1 MAELLNSSRPL
12 EVGSRLDSAATLL
25 NDPSPANILEPAPEV
40 VLTAHSPLPA
50 DVNDSAQFREE
61 MRRRCE
67 APLLLPRRHDG
78 LNE

>member
-1 MAELLNSSRPL
+1 MAELMNSSRPL

-25 NDPSPANILEPAPEV
+25 SNPSPPDILEPGSEAV
-40 VLTAHSPLPA
+40 ATVQSPLQPDA
-50 DVNDSAQFREE
+50 KNSAQFREE

>member
-1 MAELLNSSRPL
+1 MAELINSSRPL
-12 EVGSRLDSAATLL
+12 EVSSRLDSAATLL
-25 NDPSPANILEPAPEV
+25 SNASPPNILEPAPEV
-40 VLTAHSPLPA
+40 VVTTHPPLPA
-50 DVNDSAQFREE
+50 DALDSAQFREE

>member
-12 EVGSRLDSAATLL
+12 EANSRLDSAAALL
-25 NDPSPANILEPAPEV
+25 SDPSPSNILDPAPEI
-40 VLTAHSPLPA
+40 LAAAHSPLQVDA
-50 DVNDSAQFREE
+50 HDSAKFREE

-67 APLLLPRRHDG
+67 APLHLPRRHDG